1 MAGLFDRL
9 QDEIN
14 SREQPGGLS
23 PVDLLD
29 MPPTLAGIIKQIIR
43 KNGMKLSEI
52 AAALDQPPAETQQ
65 ALDKLV
71 AKGYVRRVEV
81 KQELWYKAH
90 FGRKADKT
98 LNQSVWAALDK
109 VVEEE
114 EKQEKKGK

>member
-29 MPPTLAGIIKQIIR
+29 MPPTMASIIKKIIR

-52 AAALDQPPAETQQ
+52 AAALNKNPEETQQ
-65 ALDKLV
+65 ALDELV
-71 AKGYVRRVEV
+71 AKGFIRRVEV
-81 KQELWYKAH
+81 KQEYWYKAH

-114 EKQEKKGK
+114 QEKEEK

>member
-29 MPPTLAGIIKQIIR
+29 LPPTLANIIKKIIR

-52 AAALDQPPAETQQ
+52 AAALDQSLEETRQ
-65 ALDKLV
+65 ALDELV
-71 AKGYVRRVEV
+71 DKGYVRRVEV
-81 KQELWYKAH
+81 KQEFWYKAH

-98 LNQSVWAALDK
+98 LNQSVWSALDR
-109 VVEEE
+109 VIEEEE
-114 EKQEKKGK
+114 EK

>member
-29 MPPTLAGIIKQIIR
+29 LPPTLAGIIKKIIR
-43 KNGMKLSEI
+43 KNGMKLAEI
-52 AAALDQPPAETQQ
+52 AAALNQNPEETQQ
-65 ALDKLV
+65 ALDELV
-71 AKGYVRRVEV
+71 AKGFVRRVEV
-81 KQELWYKAH
+81 KNELWYKAH

-98 LNQSVWAALDK
+98 LNQSVWAALDR
-109 VVEEE
+109 VIEEE
-114 EKQEKKGK
+114 QE

>member
-14 SREQPGGLS
+14 SREEPGGLS

-29 MPPTLAGIIKQIIR
+29 MPPTLANIIKKIIR

-52 AAALDQPPAETQQ
+52 AAALSQTPEETQL
-65 ALDKLV
+65 ALDELV
-71 AKGYVRRVEV
+71 AKGYVRQVEV
-81 KQELWYKAH
+81 KQEIWYKAH

-114 EKQEKKGK
+114 QDKEEE